1 MFTRISVLC
10 VSLLLPQIAFA
21 DTIVTWVG
29 EGAVTANYQQF
40 PIPHQM
46 VPPVGTP
53 FSLTMTFDPARAFPH
68 PNPQGLGENCMILPG
83 VSSSLNLGGYIY
95 NGSNNLAFTNAMLP
109 GTNCSESGLTQFSL
123 HNTRTPAGAPWN
135 LNDGGIL
142 ILSYRDLLVQ
152 DAFPLAPTTPLAS
165 LWYDS
170 PGIPWGFRGSLSLAA
185 VDQPAPVPEPGTLTL
200 FGLGLAAIVRRRRR
214 A

>member
-1 MFTRISVLC
+1 MLTRISLLC
-10 VSLLLPQIAFA
+10 VSLLLPQIALA

-29 EGAVTANYQQF
+29 EGTVTGSYHQF
-40 PIPHQM
+40 PNQM

-53 FSLTMTFDPARAFPH
+53 FSLIMTFDPTQAFPH
-68 PNPQGLGENCMILPG
+68 PNPQGLGENCMIAPG

-95 NGSNNLAFTNAMLP
+95 NGSNNLGFTNAMLP

-123 HNTRTPAGAPWN
+123 HNTRTPSGAPWN

-152 DAFPLAPTTPLAS
+152 DAFPSAPTTPLAS

-170 PGIPWGFRGSLSLAA
+170 MQGPTWGFRGTLSLAA
-185 VDQPAPVPEPGTLTL
+185 VEQPAPVPEPGTLTL
-200 FGLGLAAIVRRRRR
+200 FGLGLAAVVRRRRR